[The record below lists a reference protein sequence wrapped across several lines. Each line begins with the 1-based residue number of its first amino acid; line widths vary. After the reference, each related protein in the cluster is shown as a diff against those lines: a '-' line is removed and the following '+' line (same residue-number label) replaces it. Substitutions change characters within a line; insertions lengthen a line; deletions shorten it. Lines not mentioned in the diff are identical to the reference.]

1 MNRIYDKKI
10 VPNLLLKKIVP
21 NLFDKNSSQPGPSS
35 SSEVSFL
42 ASLPDL
48 LPFLSLKM
56 RENLVLEKK
65 LNDFFTANR
74 FKGSKFPSKMSAF
87 VHSSTFAEQRN

>member
-10 VPNLLLKKIVP
+10 VPNLFLKKIVP
-21 NLFDKNSSQPGPSS
+21 NLFEKSSQPGPSS

-56 RENLVLEKK
+56 RENWVLEKK
-65 LNDFFTANR
+65 LNDFFKRQQIKR
-74 FKGSKFPSKMSAF
+74 FKISI
-87 VHSSTFAEQRN
+87 